1 MKVTGSKA
9 ARNYLTLFII
19 LWAEE
24 GEKPMYSIDTAT
36 LEEVELAVAWAAREG
51 WNPGFSDARAFYAQD
66 PGGFFMGKLRGE
78 PLGCIS
84 CVKYPWNFAFIGFYI
99 VRPECRRKGYG
110 LRLWKHALEYGSGCS
125 LGLDGVPAQQE
136 NYAKS
141 GFQLAY
147 RNIRYEYTASGEGE
161 EIPEIPEI
169 PETLVSPQN
178 LPLKDLVAFDALH
191 FGGPRR
197 EFLQKWL
204 TLENSRSLAALKN
217 GEIRGLATL
226 RQCQR
231 GYKIGPLFA
240 ANPLLG
246 EALFLEILR
255 EIPRETP
262 VYLDVPEP
270 NEHALALAEKYRM
283 IPVFGT
289 ARMYRGTPPSVRLAG
304 G

>member
-1 MKVTGSKA
+1 
-9 ARNYLTLFII
+9 
-19 LWAEE
+19 
-24 GEKPMYSIDTAT
+24 MYSIDTAT

-147 RNIRYEYTASGEGE
+147 RNIRWWPSTLFISG
-161 EIPEIPEI
+161 
-169 PETLVSPQN
+169 
-178 LPLKDLVAFDALH
+178 D
-191 FGGPRR
+191 
-197 EFLQKWL
+197 
-204 TLENSRSLAALKN
+204 
-217 GEIRGLATL
+217 
-226 RQCQR
+226 
-231 GYKIGPLFA
+231 
-240 ANPLLG
+240 
-246 EALFLEILR
+246 
-255 EIPRETP
+255 
-262 VYLDVPEP
+262 
-270 NEHALALAEKYRM
+270 
-283 IPVFGT
+283 
-289 ARMYRGTPPSVRLAG
+289 LAG
-304 G
+304 SFCKSGLPWKTAVPWQPWKTERSGASPLCGNANGDIKSVLSSRQTPFWGKLFFWKFSGRSPGKLRFTSTFPNRTNTHWLWRKSTG